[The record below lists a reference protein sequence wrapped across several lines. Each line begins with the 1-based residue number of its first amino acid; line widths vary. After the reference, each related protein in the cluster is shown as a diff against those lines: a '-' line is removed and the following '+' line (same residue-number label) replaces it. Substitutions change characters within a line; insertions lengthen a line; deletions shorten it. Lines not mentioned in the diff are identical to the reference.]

1 VAVNDPDPSVFSKL
15 ASAVF
20 ALAVGLY
27 VAARLWN
34 LTAYSLFPGEV
45 FSVRAARH
53 DWSGMIAFLARDIV
67 HPPLFYLLLKAWIG
81 IGGESLLWL
90 KLFPV
95 LISIATIFP
104 FFLLCRELR
113 LRAAGINLAL
123 VLMAANGYL
132 IFYAQGVRMYSLLLL
147 LTVCSMWL
155 FVRFFNSAGRPKH
168 HLVALFAV
176 NLLLVYTQY
185 YGWLVVCL
193 EGIFL
198 LFWGRHKLRPFAI
211 SVAGMILCFSP
222 WVYTVAQVSMPQLR
236 ERGLEDNLGWLGRP
250 TLLGDLRLYYVT
262 LNGHFH
268 FPLDMLQLLLFGVPV
283 LLWVWHVLRSQGKD
297 PGQATT
303 FWWLFL
309 LSFLPAVLSYAASQV
324 LPQSVWHPR
333 YLIIVAAPY
342 MILVVIA
349 IGRLRPSW
357 VRTATTILMVS
368 WAILAGFK
376 ALNEDNAI
384 FRVKWEYLVRQMIQA
399 EPPGDNNLKVY
410 AIHSLAPAV
419 SFYLEQ
425 AHETRFQVEQKE
437 LSEIMREDTTAQAG
451 GDHFW
456 VAGFFSKHPVQ
467 KALIEGGYQVGE
479 GFEDRQKAFLFP
491 VWRRSGQRSVDRHVA
506 RSIQYTRRRSLIM
519 INKEDT

>member
-1 VAVNDPDPSVFSKL
+1 
-15 ASAVF
+15 
-20 ALAVGLY
+20 
-27 VAARLWN
+27 
-34 LTAYSLFPGEV
+34 
-45 FSVRAARH
+45 
-53 DWSGMIAFLARDIV
+53 
-67 HPPLFYLLLKAWIG
+67 
-81 IGGESLLWL
+81 
-90 KLFPV
+90 
-95 LISIATIFP
+95 
-104 FFLLCRELR
+104 
-113 LRAAGINLAL
+113 
-123 VLMAANGYL
+123 
-132 IFYAQGVRMYSLLLL
+132 MYSLLLL
-147 LTVCSMWL
+147 LTLCSMWL

-168 HLVALFAV
+168 NLVALFAV

-236 ERGLEDNLGWLGRP
+236 ERGLADNLGWLGRP

-283 LLWVWHVLRSQGKD
+283 LLWAWHVLRSQGKD
-297 PGQATT
+297 TGQATT

-342 MILVVIA
+342 MILVAIA
-349 IGRLRPSW
+349 VGRLRSSW
-357 VRTATTILMVS
+357 VRTATALLIVS

-376 ALNEDNAI
+376 TLKEDNVSRI
-384 FRVKWEYLVRQMIQA
+384 KWEYLVRQMIQA
-399 EPPGDNNLKVY
+399 EPPEDNNVKVY
-410 AIHSLAPAV
+410 AIQSGKAAPPI

-425 AHETRFQVEQKE
+425 AGETRFQVVMNVE
-437 LSEIMREDTTAQAG
+437 LSEIVREDTTAQAG

-456 VAGFFSKHPVQ
+456 VVGYLSKRSVQ
-467 KALIEGGYQVGE
+467 EALMKGGYRVGE
-479 GFEDRQKAFLFP
+479 GFDDHWVFLFP
-491 VWRRSGQRSVDRHVA
+491 VWRRSGQ
-506 RSIQYTRRRSLIM
+506 
-519 INKEDT
+519 